1 MALLSAAGTE
11 DELDYS
17 NQTADDEEYVCL
29 PSPGST
35 ELEEEEEEEYICL
48 ASYGCTEHEEEKEE
62 EEGLDEEQQVLCE
75 GSLSQQGHLLL
86 CVLALASS
94 LNHCSVLINL
104 CRSYVESEGDYWV
117 FV

>member
-1 MALLSAAGTE
+1 MALLTAAGTE

-48 ASYGCTEHEEEKEE
+48 VSYGCTEHEDEE
-62 EEGLDEEQQVLCE
+62 EEEELDEEQQVLCE
-75 GSLSQQGHLLL
+75 GSLSQQGHHLH
-86 CVLALASS
+86 CVLALAS
-94 LNHCSVLINL
+94 L
-104 CRSYVESEGDYWV
+104 RS
-117 FV
+117 

>member
-17 NQTADDEEYVCL
+17 NQTADDEYVCL
-29 PSPGST
+29 PSPGSA
-35 ELEEEEEEEYICL
+35 ELEEEEEEYICV

-62 EEGLDEEQQVLCE
+62 EEELDEEQQVLYE

-86 CVLALASS
+86 CVLALAS
-94 LNHCSVLINL
+94 L
-104 CRSYVESEGDYWV
+104 RS
-117 FV
+117 